1 MFYVKATLAEG
12 VEINIDITD
21 ENVYTRCPVCGK
33 EMNVDIVEYARGT
46 EFDLCGTSVYCSKE
60 CYEQVK
66 GEN

>member
-12 VEINIDITD
+12 VEINIDITG

-33 EMNVDIVEYARGT
+33 EMNVDIFEDATYT
-46 EFDLCGTSVYCSKE
+46 EICPYSTKYICEE
-60 CYEQVK
+60 CTQKMK